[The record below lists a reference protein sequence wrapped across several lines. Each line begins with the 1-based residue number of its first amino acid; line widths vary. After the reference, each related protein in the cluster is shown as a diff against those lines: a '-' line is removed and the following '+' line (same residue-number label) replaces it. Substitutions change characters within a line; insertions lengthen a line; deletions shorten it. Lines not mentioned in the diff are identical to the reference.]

1 MSVKQN
7 RTTGKWQ
14 VRYRDLQGAQRAK
27 SFSHKKD
34 ALEFEAEVKLAL
46 RDGTLV
52 SPSEKKATVGRLW
65 ADFIALKAS
74 KKLKTRID
82 YESIWRTHL
91 EETWSQVPARKVSQV
106 EFTKWVLSLGCSPHR
121 VDKIHLLM
129 TMILDVGVEDG
140 IIPRNVLLS
149 KRGRRAKGNLP
160 TVPESEVGEALS
172 LEQLI
177 SLATACAP
185 YTELVLFLG
194 LTGARFGEAAGL
206 KVAAVDFENGEV
218 KISETLSEV
227 AGSFHTDTPKNHKK
241 REVVVPKYLM
251 ESLRALCEGKDGG
264 DYVFLTPGGTPI
276 RNANFA
282 KRHFKP
288 ALKRLGHP
296 EIRIHDLRY
305 TAAAITRSSGGDL
318 FDMKEQVGHSDI
330 RTTINIYGRIFKEDK
345 VQIAQNLNTKLENVH
360 KMCTEAD
367 SNVKFAEIVSQNS
380 MQTLASAGSEQE
392 EEPFRPTDYESAALT
407 S

>member
-1 MSVKQN
+1 MSTKQN
-7 RTTGKWQ
+7 KTTGKWQ
-14 VRYRDLQGAQRAK
+14 VRYRDLQGVQRAK

-34 ALEFEAEVKLAL
+34 ALEFEAEVMLAL

-52 SPSEKKATVGRLW
+52 SASEKKATVGRLW

-91 EETWSQVPARKVSQV
+91 EETWSKVPARKVSQV

-149 KRGRRAKGNLP
+149 KRGQRAKGNLP
-160 TVPESEVGEALS
+160 NVPDSEVGEALT

-185 YTELVLFLG
+185 FTELVLFLG

-206 KVAAVDFENGEV
+206 KVAAVDLENDEV
-218 KISETLSEV
+218 KIYETLSEV

-241 REVVVPKYLM
+241 REVVVPKYLI
-251 ESLRALCEGKDGG
+251 ESLRPLCDGKDGG

-288 ALKRLGHP
+288 ALKRIGLP

-305 TAAAITRSSGGDL
+305 SAAAITRSSGGDL

-360 KMCTEAD
+360 KMCTEAE

-380 MQTLASAGSEQE
+380 LQTLASTGTEQE
-392 EEPFRPTDYESAALT
+392 EAPVRPTDYESAALT

>member
-14 VRYRDLQGAQRAK
+14 VRFRDLQGAQRAK

-194 LTGARFGEAAGL
+194 LTGARFGEGAGL

-241 REVVVPKYLM
+241 REVVMPKYLM
-251 ESLRALCEGKDGG
+251 ESLRALCEGKDSG

-288 ALKRLGHP
+288 ALKRLGLP

-380 MQTLASAGSEQE
+380 MQTLASTGSEQE
-392 EEPFRPTDYESAALT
+392 EEPFRPTDYEFDA
-407 S
+407 

>member
-1 MSVKQN
+1 MSIKQN
-7 RTTGKWQ
+7 KTNGKWQ
-14 VRYRDLQGAQRAK
+14 FRYRDLQGVQRAK
-27 SFSHKKD
+27 SFTHKKD
-34 ALEFEAEVKLAL
+34 AMEFAAEVKLAL
-46 RDGTLV
+46 RDGTWV

-91 EETWSQVPARKVSQV
+91 EQTWSEVPARKVSQV
-106 EFTKWVLSLGCSPHR
+106 EFTKWVITLGCSPQR

-140 IIPRNVLLS
+140 ILPRNVLLS

-160 TVPESEVGEALS
+160 HIPESEVGEALT

-177 SLATACAP
+177 RLAIACAP

-206 KVAAVDFENGEV
+206 KVSSVDFENAEV
-218 KISETLSEV
+218 KIRETLSEV
-227 AGSFHTDTPKNHKK
+227 GGSFHTDTPKNHKR
-241 REVVVPKYLM
+241 REVVAPQYL
-251 ESLRALCEGKDGG
+251 LNALIPLCAGKDGD
-264 DYVFLTPGGTPI
+264 DYVFTTPSGTPV

-282 KRHFKP
+282 KRYFKP
-288 ALKRLGHP
+288 ALKRLGLP
-296 EIRIHDLRY
+296 DIRIHDLRY
-305 TAAAITRSSGGDL
+305 TAAAITRSSGGDV

-360 KMCTEAD
+360 KMCTEAEN
-367 SNVKFAEIVSQNS
+367 NVKFAEIVSQNPL
-380 MQTLASAGSEQE
+380 QIQASKAVDSDDAQV
-392 EEPFRPTDYESAALT
+392 RPTDYESAALT

>member
-14 VRYRDLQGAQRAK
+14 VRFRDLQGAQRAK

-194 LTGARFGEAAGL
+194 LTGARFGEGAGL

-251 ESLRALCEGKDGG
+251 ESLRALCEGKDSG

-288 ALKRLGHP
+288 ALKRLGLP

-380 MQTLASAGSEQE
+380 MQTLASTGSEQE
-392 EEPFRPTDYESAALT
+392 EEPFRPTDYEFDA
-407 S
+407 

>member
-7 RTTGKWQ
+7 KTTGKWQ

-129 TMILDVGVEDG
+129 TIL
-140 IIPRNVLLS
+140 II
-149 KRGRRAKGNLP
+149 
-160 TVPESEVGEALS
+160 
-172 LEQLI
+172 
-177 SLATACAP
+177 
-185 YTELVLFLG
+185 EL
-194 LTGARFGEAAGL
+194 
-206 KVAAVDFENGEV
+206 
-218 KISETLSEV
+218 
-227 AGSFHTDTPKNHKK
+227 
-241 REVVVPKYLM
+241 
-251 ESLRALCEGKDGG
+251 
-264 DYVFLTPGGTPI
+264 
-276 RNANFA
+276 
-282 KRHFKP
+282 
-288 ALKRLGHP
+288 
-296 EIRIHDLRY
+296 
-305 TAAAITRSSGGDL
+305 
-318 FDMKEQVGHSDI
+318 
-330 RTTINIYGRIFKEDK
+330 
-345 VQIAQNLNTKLENVH
+345 
-360 KMCTEAD
+360 
-367 SNVKFAEIVSQNS
+367 
-380 MQTLASAGSEQE
+380 
-392 EEPFRPTDYESAALT
+392 
-407 S
+407 

>member
-7 RTTGKWQ
+7 KASGKWQ
-14 VRYRDLQGAQRAK
+14 CRYRDLQGMQRAK
-27 SFSHKKD
+27 TFTHKKD
-34 ALEFEAEVKLAL
+34 AVEFDAEVKLAL
-46 RDGTLV
+46 RDGAWV
-52 SPSEKKATVGRLW
+52 SPKEKKATVGRLW
-65 ADFIALKAS
+65 ADFHALKAS

-91 EETWSQVPARKVSQV
+91 KQTWSNVPARKLTQV
-106 EFTKWVLSLGCSPHR
+106 EFTKWLLSRECSAHR

-140 IIPRNVLLS
+140 ILARNVLLS

-160 TVPESEVGEALS
+160 HVPESEVGEALT

-177 SLATACAP
+177 SLAIACAP
-185 YTELVLFLG
+185 YSELVLFLG
-194 LTGARFGEAAGL
+194 LTGVRFGEGVGL
-206 KVAAVDFENGEV
+206 KVSCVDFDNNGI
-218 KISETLSEV
+218 KIRETLSEV
-227 AGSFHTDTPKNHKK
+227 GGAFHTDTPKNHKK
-241 REVVVPKYLM
+241 REIVAPQYLM
-251 ESLRALCEGKDGG
+251 DSLKVLCEGKNAD
-264 DYVFLTPGGTPI
+264 DYVFTTPKGTPV

-282 KRHFKP
+282 KRYYKP
-288 ALKRLGHP
+288 ALNRLRLP

-345 VQIAQNLNTKLENVH
+345 AQIAQNLNSKLENVH
-360 KMCTEAD
+360 KMCTEAE
-367 SNVKFAEIVSQNS
+367 SNVKFAAIVSQNS
-380 MQTLASAGSEQE
+380 LEILGSSGAEQDE
-392 EEPFRPTDYESAALT
+392 TTFRPTDYEPPALT

>member
-7 RTTGKWQ
+7 KTTGKWQ
-14 VRYRDLQGAQRAK
+14 VRFRDLQGAQRAK

-194 LTGARFGEAAGL
+194 LTGARFGEGAGL

-218 KISETLSEV
+218 KIIETLSEV

-241 REVVVPKYLM
+241 REVVMPKYLM
-251 ESLRALCEGKDGG
+251 ESLRALCEGKDSG

-276 RNANFA
+276 RNANLA

-288 ALKRLGHP
+288 ALKRLGLP

-380 MQTLASAGSEQE
+380 MQTLASTGSEQE